1 MLKVSLPIP
10 KAQGHKVRMPVI
22 FGSMEIGNGE
32 TTTTPIVMAIGK
44 NLEKDVRILKDI
56 GTMVTKGI
64 IGLKG
69 NGTKTRA

>member
-56 GTMVTKGI
+56 GTMGKGI